1 MHHPCAL
8 MRPRDRRLQ
17 AGIVVLSMLL
27 LAVLVHGAGVEALLA
42 APAFVLLAPLLAGR
56 YLGER
61 QIERLAAARVPHP
74 RRATRPSAT
83 SIASRAPRVLL
94 PRGGRLLAT
103 SLAVRPPPLH
113 AQLT

>member
-1 MHHPCAL
+1 
-8 MRPRDRRLQ
+8 MRPLDRRLL
-17 AGIVVLSMLL
+17 AGIVALSMLL

-42 APAFVLLAPLLAGR
+42 APVLVLLAPLLAGR

-61 QIERLAAARVPHP
+61 QIERLAAARVPRAHPVARP
-74 RRATRPSAT
+74 RRT
-83 SIASRAPRVLL
+83 SIAPRAPRVLL

-103 SLAVRPPPLH
+103 SLAVRPPPPV